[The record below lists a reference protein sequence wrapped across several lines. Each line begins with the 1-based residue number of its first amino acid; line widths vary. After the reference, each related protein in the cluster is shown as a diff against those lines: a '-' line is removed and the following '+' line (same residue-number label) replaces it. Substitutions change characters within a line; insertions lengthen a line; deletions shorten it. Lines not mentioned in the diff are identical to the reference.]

1 MEEDTE
7 CIYDEVRQ
15 LVAVSPNKAQYDS
28 KESVLFIFNK
38 PLLVNGGPYE
48 VEFRGESH
56 CLKVPAVLLNSC
68 VIQTHAPVYFPPET
82 TIVTVYDKVKTHEPF
97 IARCTFEFFS
107 RNQVLEEL
115 LDKATD
121 PEQLLCDSLG
131 ASTANIKMFDEIIA
145 RKIQEKSPH
154 QFHLLE
160 ISQTGQAEV
169 SGQSNTKYPTLIHFG
184 AAHRLPLTVA
194 ACLRYCPAARQACA
208 LKNKDGMCPKEIAV
222 KHEHYE
228 LSEDLQ
234 DFQSNEQSYLK
245 NKTQSTELAVNNCN
259 DEENEEEYIMMGPKL
274 ALDDSDRQYDNIKTS
289 GAGISKKDITMTPEL
304 WKAIF
309 IAEQAVNESW
319 RNSEFGEET
328 AKAFSQLI
336 QKSAR
341 EHNTD
346 SSLTYDV
353 PRVTG
358 PALPPKS
365 NRLTNK
371 RHSIH
376 DIPSSAPPLPPRSP
390 RSPRSAQFFFGDL
403 GLSDRRGSDPN
414 IFHRMHQH
422 FDEQPICEETTVT
435 PPESSQAPKLPA
447 RQKCPLAPRAIGNL
461 HGYEWMG
468 SDPNLSHRTNNNNY
482 GSCNGAR
489 NSLTLPLQHPQAMN
503 GLQRHPNKRFPFQ
516 KCHSVDATS
525 MGLSPRLPPRSPGP
539 HNRSGSC
546 GSGVPVQNP
555 VRNRKCTNHPK
566 DSRHDSCLLS
576 FTCVFTTIACLG

>member
-15 LVAVSPNKAQYDS
+15 LVAVSPNKTQYDS

-82 TIVTVYDKVKTHEPF
+82 TIVTVYDKVKPHEPF
-97 IARCTFEFFS
+97 VARCTFEFFS
-107 RNQVLEEL
+107 RSQVVEEL

-121 PEQLLCDSLG
+121 PQQLLCDSLG
-131 ASTANIKMFDEIIA
+131 ASTCNIKMFDEVIA
-145 RKIQEKSPH
+145 RKIQQKSPH
-154 QFHLLE
+154 EFHLLE
-160 ISQTGQAEV
+160 IPQTGQAEA
-169 SGQSNTKYPTLIHFG
+169 QSNTKYPTLIHFG

-208 LKNKDGMCPKEIAV
+208 LKNKDGMCPKELAV

-319 RNSEFGEET
+319 RNSELGEET

-365 NRLTNK
+365 NRSTNK
-371 RHSIH
+371 RHSIRY
-376 DIPSSAPPLPPRSP
+376 IPRPSCAPPLPPRSP
-390 RSPRSAQFFFGDL
+390 RSPRSAQFFL
-403 GLSDRRGSDPN
+403 G
-414 IFHRMHQH
+414 M
-422 FDEQPICEETTVT
+422 
-435 PPESSQAPKLPA
+435 
-447 RQKCPLAPRAIGNL
+447 
-461 HGYEWMG
+461 
-468 SDPNLSHRTNNNNY
+468 
-482 GSCNGAR
+482 
-489 NSLTLPLQHPQAMN
+489 
-503 GLQRHPNKRFPFQ
+503 
-516 KCHSVDATS
+516 
-525 MGLSPRLPPRSPGP
+525 
-539 HNRSGSC
+539 
-546 GSGVPVQNP
+546 
-555 VRNRKCTNHPK
+555 
-566 DSRHDSCLLS
+566 
-576 FTCVFTTIACLG
+576 